1 MHSHSHSN
9 THMGWLR
16 LVGSSKLYVSLA
28 EYSLFYRALFQKRPI
43 LLGSL
48 LIVATT
54 YLCHRLFISAFAPQ
68 HASIHWKTL
77 QHPATPCNTLQHP
90 ATPCNTLQHTA
101 AQCSTLKARV
111 RDGIERMWVQKAY
124 HIYIFAVTLQDTAA
138 TPCNTLQETARHC
151 KTLQHTAT
159 HCNAL
164 QHTAT
169 HCNTLQHT
177 ASTRA
182 RQNWNERKWVH
193 RAWHTYIRIPTA
205 THCRNCNTL
214 QHTATHC
221 ERVCGNWINR
231 EWVHRAYHIFFSALP
246 LQHTATH
253 YSTLQHTATQNERA
267 CGDWI
272 ERAWLH
278 TAWHLF

>member
-1 MHSHSHSN
+1 MRIYTALHRVTPQRTAPHCNTPQHTAIYRVYRFVQYMHSHSHSN

-111 RDGIERMWVQKAY
+111 RDGIERM
-124 HIYIFAVTLQDTAA
+124 
-138 TPCNTLQETARHC
+138 
-151 KTLQHTAT
+151 
-159 HCNAL
+159 
-164 QHTAT
+164 
-169 HCNTLQHT
+169 
-177 ASTRA
+177 
-182 RQNWNERKWVH
+182 
-193 RAWHTYIRIPTA
+193 
-205 THCRNCNTL
+205 
-214 QHTATHC
+214 
-221 ERVCGNWINR
+221 
-231 EWVHRAYHIFFSALP
+231 
-246 LQHTATH
+246 
-253 YSTLQHTATQNERA
+253 
-267 CGDWI
+267 
-272 ERAWLH
+272 
-278 TAWHLF
+278 